1 MAIDAAKIHKSVRKL
16 RKATAKPSK
25 EPTPETIHK
34 LRTSARKLEAF
45 FGTLSPDSQKNERQ
59 LIKELRRIRKRA
71 GKLRDIDVLTADLAA
86 VHVDGET
93 DCQVR
98 ILEHLGGDRQR
109 QAGKLR
115 DLIGHRRAKLK
126 ARLRRAS
133 ATLDKSLQATEP
145 QLASL
150 AAAESLRLSSELKL
164 PKRLNKRNLHAY
176 RLKLKQLRYV
186 LELAPDP
193 PQFVEDL
200 GEAKNAI
207 GEWHDWEELV
217 AIANEV
223 LGHGNNC
230 KLIRKLKETAD
241 LKFAHALRVAENLR
255 RNYLRDSSPSRKS
268 PHRVKLSHAA
278 IAASASFSEDVKRA
292 A

>member
-1 MAIDAAKIHKSVRKL
+1 MTTHPFCSGIGPGDCRLTTRYHDHRFN
-16 RKATAKPSK
+16 
-25 EPTPETIHK
+25 
-34 LRTSARKLEAF
+34 EAF

-59 LIKELRRIRKRA
+59 LIKELRKIRKRA

-98 ILEHLGGDRQR
+98 ILEHLGGDRRQ

-115 DLIGHRRAKLK
+115 NLVGHRRAKLK

-133 ATLDKSLQATEP
+133 ATLDKSLQVTEP
-145 QLASL
+145 HLASL

-193 PQFVEDL
+193 PKFVEDL

-223 LGHGNNC
+223 LDHGSNC
-230 KLIRKLKETAD
+230 KLTRKLKETAD
-241 LKFAHALRVAENLR
+241 SKFAHALRVAENLR
-255 RNYLRDSSPSRKS
+255 RHYLKSPSQNRKK
-268 PHRVKLSHAA
+268 PHRVELSDAA
-278 IAASASFSEDVKRA
+278 AAASAAFSEDVRHA